1 MTFVKKGI
9 VVPLGSAGQVDDVNV
24 SQPNVTV
31 FNDKIYCYYTAAG
44 NSPYAIA
51 LAISEDGF

>member
-31 FNDKIYCYYTAAG
+31 FNDKIYC
-44 NSPYAIA
+44 
-51 LAISEDGF
+51 